1 MNGVIYLNQ
10 DNEQLVEMTE
20 QKYDSEELLQT
31 LIAKY
36 PNLLAGDQ
44 MDSEI
49 PRRWLLISREAG
61 LP

>member
-10 DNEQLVEMTE
+10 NNEQLVEMTE

-36 PNLLAGDQ
+36 PNLLAG
-44 MDSEI
+44 I
-49 PRRWLLISREAG
+49 RWIAKCHEDG
-61 LP
+61 C